1 MFYFTYIL
9 YKPREER
16 VMNDEKIKELEEL
29 AREYEDGNKES
40 PRVMT
45 ASCYGGGGST
55 TYTKPQCID
64 SSGD

>member
-1 MFYFTYIL
+1 
-9 YKPREER
+9 
-16 VMNDEKIKELEEL
+16 MNDEKIKELEEL